1 VDRKTNDKVRN
12 LGCLNE
18 NCWCIYTNRIT
29 KAKLEPITD
38 YDFAKSV
45 TNITADI
52 TTLSNNVKGSVSQL
66 QVERMVRD
74 IKKNL
79 HIDTSKDPTEEDIAM
94 LHTINIGVLAD
105 YDFEK
110 ISKAVNNLLASF
122 KKK

>member
-38 YDFAKSV
+38 YDLAKSV

-52 TTLSNNVKGSVSQL
+52 TTLSKESISQL
-66 QVERMVRD
+66 QVDRMVRD
-74 IKKNL
+74 
-79 HIDTSKDPTEEDIAM
+79 
-94 LHTINIGVLAD
+94 
-105 YDFEK
+105 F
-110 ISKAVNNLLASF
+110 
-122 KKK
+122 